1 MQPKAYVSISSYLYE
16 GEIMTERTIEVE
28 ADSIDEA
35 RKRVKSQIPQ
45 GLQIVT
51 EEILSDGVTRS
62 VKGVADTPDAAS
74 REAESK
80 LPAEAEVVERR
91 VQQAVRQVVT
101 VDAFDEATARI
112 NVEQG
117 LTPPARVEEV
127 ALKKPG
133 KKGIF
138 GMGKK
143 PNTYDVHV
151 VQPAIVEIKYKTK
164 ALIRVELQESPDV
177 WAQKLE
183 NKDYSAL
190 ISLQIIEKSAPRFSQ
205 KLYDKDHDLFVTPLE
220 AENPYGGSISLEG
233 PQTSLHDIAQEILTF
248 WRKPHLSYSQSLQV
262 KPEQDPHEL
271 RILRTEVFRDLS
283 VTEKIMYVVRLGDD
297 SFFSWTRRAK

>member
-1 MQPKAYVSISSYLYE
+1 
-16 GEIMTERTIEVE
+16 MTEHTIEVE
-28 ADSIDEA
+28 ADSLDEA

-45 GLQIVT
+45 GLQIAT
-51 EEILSDGVTRS
+51 EEILSDGATRS
-62 VKGVADTPDAAS
+62 VKGVAATPDAAS

-80 LPAEAEVVERR
+80 LPAEAEVVERK
-91 VQQAVRQVVT
+91 VQQATRQVVT
-101 VDAFDEATARI
+101 VDAFDEPTARI
-112 NVEQG
+112 HVEQG
-117 LTPPARVEEV
+117 LTPPARVEDV

-133 KKGIF
+133 KKGLF

-151 VQPAIVEIKYKTK
+151 VQPAVVEIKYTTK

-190 ISLQIIEKSAPRFSQ
+190 TSLQIIEKSDPRFSR

-220 AENPYGGSISLEG
+220 AENPYGGSSSLAG
-233 PQTSLHDIAQEILTF
+233 PQTRLHDMSQEILTF
-248 WRKPHLSYSQSLQV
+248 WRKPQLSYSRSLQV
-262 KPEQDPHEL
+262 KPEQDPDEL
-271 RILRTEVFRDLS
+271 RIRRTETFRDLS

-297 SFFSWTRRAK
+297 SYFSWTRRAK

>member
-1 MQPKAYVSISSYLYE
+1 
-16 GEIMTERTIEVE
+16 MTERTMEVE
-28 ADSIDEA
+28 ADSLDEA
-35 RKRVKSQIPQ
+35 RKRVKSQIPH
-45 GLQIVT
+45 GLQIAT
-51 EEILSDGVTRS
+51 EEILSDGATRS
-62 VKGVADTPDAAS
+62 VKGVADTPDDAS

-80 LPAEAEVVERR
+80 LPDEAEVVERK
-91 VQQAVRQVVT
+91 VQQPARQVVT
-101 VDAFDEATARI
+101 VDAFDEPTARI
-112 NVEQG
+112 HVEQG
-117 LTPPARVEEV
+117 LTPPARVEDV

-133 KKGIF
+133 KKGLF

-151 VQPAIVEIKYKTK
+151 VQPAVVEIKYKTK

-183 NKDYSAL
+183 TKDYTAL
-190 ISLQIIEKSAPRFSQ
+190 TSLQIIEKSDPRFSR

-220 AENPYGGSISLEG
+220 AENPYGGSSSLAG
-233 PQTSLHDIAQEILTF
+233 PQTRLHDMAQEILTF
-248 WRKPHLSYSQSLQV
+248 WRKPQLSYSRSLDV
-262 KPEQDPHEL
+262 KPEQDPDEL
-271 RILRTEVFRDLS
+271 RIRRIEAFRDLS